1 MMLGRLWRRWRN
13 RHSWSQ
19 PAPGAGAGN
28 GSTISM
34 TPAPRA
40 GGGPPAEPCLTWAE
54 WQAVRA
60 HLNAPAGWIA
70 GRFGARSVFADAP
83 TEPITTWPYGIM
95 RGHFG
100 IYERDFALHAPIPLP
115 IALACLIHLDTGMGC
130 GLFVEPQL
138 AVEAAALAQ
147 TVPTIDWTEADPAK
161 VMPGQMGQKLEA
173 AWAAVGIGR
182 ANFCAVDTAD
192 GAGAS
197 PLIVFARLATH
208 AAHLPKER
216 LS

>member
-1 MMLGRLWRRWRN
+1 MIGRLWRRWRS
-13 RHSWSQ
+13 RHAWSQ
-19 PAPGAGAGN
+19 PALGAGVIEIVPPAGAED
-28 GSTISM
+28 G
-34 TPAPRA
+34 
-40 GGGPPAEPCLTWAE
+40 PAEPRLTWAE
-54 WQAVRA
+54 WQAFRA

-70 GRFGARSVFADAP
+70 GRFAARSVFADAP

-100 IYERDFALHAPIPLP
+100 VYERDFALHAPIPLP

-130 GLFVEPQL
+130 GLFADHNL
-138 AVEAAALAQ
+138 AVEAAVLAQ
-147 TVPTIDWTEADPAK
+147 TVPAIDWSITDPDK
-161 VMPGQMGQKLEA
+161 VIPGQLSQKLEA
-173 AWAAVGIGR
+173 AWAAIGIGR

-192 GAGAS
+192 GASAS

-208 AAHLPKER
+208 ASHPPKER